1 MAKNNAVIN
10 IKGTQTIDGEDFTTE
25 IDVVG
30 TIEETEKGF
39 VIEYADY
46 EYDPSGKTVV
56 SFGNN
61 KTVFMSKFGGEF
73 STEMYFEKGTRQ
85 NCEYATPYGFITVG
99 IYTNEVKIDLC
110 STGGRAV
117 LDYSIDFNTGH
128 AAKNLLE
135 MTVSVT
141 SK

>member
-1 MAKNNAVIN
+1 MTKNNAIIN
-10 IKGTQTIDGEDFTTE
+10 IKGTQTIDGESYTTE

-46 EYDPSGKTVV
+46 EFDSKGKTVV
-56 SFGNN
+56 SFGKNG
-61 KTVFMSKFGGEF
+61 TVFMSKFGGEF

-99 IYTNEVKIDLC
+99 IYTNEINVDL
-110 STGGRAV
+110 SAVGGRA
-117 LDYSIDFNTGH
+117 LLNYNLDFNTGH
-128 AAKNLLE
+128 AAENLLE
-135 MTVSVT
+135 MVVSVT
-141 SK
+141 DG